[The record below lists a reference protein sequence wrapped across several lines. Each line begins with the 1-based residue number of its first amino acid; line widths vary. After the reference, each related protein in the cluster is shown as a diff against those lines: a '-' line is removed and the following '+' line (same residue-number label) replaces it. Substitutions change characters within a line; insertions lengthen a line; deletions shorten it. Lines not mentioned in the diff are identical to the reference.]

1 MLLKMSILLNQSKRN
16 YVLRCII
23 PVSPVCPV
31 MAFDVLI
38 TLFLVDLV
46 LPTLPSIEIF
56 DILKLFICDK
66 NLTAKQIK

>member
-1 MLLKMSILLNQSKRN
+1 MSILLNQSKRN

-23 PVSPVCPV
+23 AVSPVCPV

-38 TLFLVDLV
+38 TSFIVDLA

-56 DILKLFICDK
+56 DILKLFICDT
-66 NLTAKQIK
+66 NFTSKQIK